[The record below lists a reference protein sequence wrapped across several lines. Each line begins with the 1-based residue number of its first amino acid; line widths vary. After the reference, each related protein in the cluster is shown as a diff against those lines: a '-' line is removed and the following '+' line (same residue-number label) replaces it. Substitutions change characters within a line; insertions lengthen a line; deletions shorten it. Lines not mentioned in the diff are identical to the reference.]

1 MTDKELY
8 IFLKTKFIEAGGIT
22 EKEAAEIIGIT
33 QSTFN
38 KRIKNGSLKYLE
50 VLKIMEALGYK
61 IQWRKID
68 K

>member
-38 KRIKNGSLKYLE
+38 KRIKNGFPQIFRSVKNHGGPRL
-50 VLKIMEALGYK
+50 
-61 IQWRKID
+61 
-68 K
+68 